1 MKARRAASGFSSAFA
16 AFAAIAALA
25 GGPGCGGARG
35 GLGEPPV
42 PALSSSTRAQVELRR
57 LLQRFAAAPRDERA
71 ALQAE
76 LVAFRRRYAGDPL
89 NRLVD
94 AHLAW
99 IALEKG
105 DLARAESLAAELRA
119 GLPGVPRDIAQV
131 VQGAALRRRG
141 RPREAFTTLR
151 PLVGKLIDAYAR
163 ALLNVEVV
171 TAATEAGRFTEAIK
185 LADVWLREIGDEE
198 RAAARAGIQALLPRM
213 PPEVLSRALRERQ
226 AAQQEDI
233 PESELLLRTLLAER
247 LAAVALE
254 KKDVRLAQEL
264 LATSGPLLGAQG
276 DRIAQLAAGAT
287 TARVGVA
294 TVGLLISART
304 PEARRRAVEAAAGV
318 SFGLGLLSANGGD
331 AGKVRVVSR
340 DDAGEA
346 GEDRTLE
353 ALSAL
358 TAEGAAVLIT
368 GFDRGQSTATAA
380 FARAQEI
387 PVLLLHPPDPGAV
400 SGPFVFVLG
409 EEPTRV
415 GEALVAALAAE
426 GARKVALVGDA
437 ETVGAAS
444 KPAGVT
450 VALSCDGPMDERT
463 LRLAG
468 AQGLALNGD
477 DGCAERAMEAMG
489 ALRLRAAFGLEA
501 LGAAPAG
508 SLVAGAGRV
517 PFAGAARDADAAA
530 WLKAQVEPPSWW
542 AALGRD
548 AAVLAQAGLARLPA
562 KGTEDPAEVKAR
574 RREVTEGVA
583 QASAALWTTEARGF
597 EGKQRMGREIR
608 VGEAKG
614 ASGP

>member
-1 MKARRAASGFSSAFA
+1 MKAGRAATGFFRALPVL
-16 AFAAIAALA
+16 AALA
-25 GGPGCGGARG
+25 GGAGCGGARG
-35 GLGEPPV
+35 GAGEPPV
-42 PALSSSTRAQVELRR
+42 PALSASTVAQVELRR
-57 LLQRFAAAPRDERA
+57 LLQRFAAAPRGERA
-71 ALQAE
+71 AIEAE
-76 LVAFRRRYAGDPL
+76 LVAFRRRHAGDPL
-89 NRLVD
+89 IRLVD
-94 AHLAW
+94 AHVAW

-105 DLARAESLAAELRA
+105 DLAHAESLAAKLRA

-141 RPREAFTTLR
+141 RPREAFAALR

-163 ALLNVEVV
+163 ALLHAEVV
-171 TAATEAGRFTEAIK
+171 TAATEAGRFTEAIE

-213 PPEVLSRALRERQ
+213 PPVVLSRALRERQ

-254 KKDVRLAQEL
+254 EKDVRLAQEL

-294 TVGLLISART
+294 TVGLLISVRT
-304 PEARRRAVEAAAGV
+304 PAARRRAVEAAAGV
-318 SFGLGLLSANGGD
+318 SFGLGLLRAGGGD
-331 AGKVRVVSR
+331 AGKARVVSR
-340 DDAGEA
+340 DDAGEG
-346 GEDRTLE
+346 GEDRTAE

-358 TAEGAAVLIT
+358 TTEGAAVLIT
-368 GFDRGQSTATAA
+368 GFDRGQSTAAAA
-380 FARAQEI
+380 FARAHEI
-387 PVLLLHPPDPGAV
+387 PVLLLHPPDPGAAA
-400 SGPFVFVLG
+400 GPFVFVLG
-409 EEPTRV
+409 EEPSRV

-444 KPAGVT
+444 KPAGVA

-468 AQGLALNGD
+468 VQGLALNGD
-477 DGCAERAMEAMG
+477 DGCAARALEASG

-501 LGAAPAG
+501 LGAAPPGA
-508 SLVAGAGRV
+508 LVAGAGRM
-517 PFAGAARDADAAA
+517 PFAEHERDATSGDVAA
-530 WLKAQVEPPSWW
+530 WLKAQVEPPGWW

-574 RREVTEGVA
+574 RREVTEGLA
-583 QASAALWTTEARGF
+583 RASAALWTTEARGF